1 MQQRN
6 KTQLITNYLDNNIGT
21 QVTPQQIAD
30 AVSATI
36 QTVYNYIRS
45 NPQRFTKIQRG
56 LFKIESSS
64 NSTFLNSDVTI

>member
-6 KTQLITNYLDNNIGT
+6 KTQLITNYLDNNIGSE
-21 QVTPQQIAD
+21 VTPQQIAD
-30 AVSATI
+30 SVSATI

-56 LFKIESSS
+56 VFKIESNP
-64 NSTFLNSDVTI
+64 NSMFLNSDVTI